1 MLGQGLPLAG
11 VALQQ
16 HAVVHGVPHGSLPP
30 PPAIPGIHMVS
41 MRWCGYTESRHTVGI
56 HIFLANEIL
65 ENQLAERVVFI
76 LESIL
81 LLVTFHDCVG
91 LIFND
96 CAQGCRDYLRFIV

>member
-41 MRWCGYTESRHTVGI
+41 MRWCWYTEGRRNVGI
-56 HIFLANEIL
+56 HILASEIL
-65 ENQLAERVVFI
+65 ENQPTERVVFI
-76 LESIL
+76 LESVL
-81 LLVTFHDCVG
+81 LLVTFHDCVC

-96 CAQGCRDYLRFIV
+96 CAQGCRDY